1 MRKKT
6 NAKISSIPKILGGK
20 PLVSGTRIGVEFV
33 LELLSSGW
41 TYEEIMRDYGLK
53 REDILAAID
62 YAKDSV
68 SEMQTVDLS
77 SIRVKLSGK

>member
-1 MRKKT
+1 M
-6 NAKISSIPKILGGK
+6 AKISSSPKILGGK
-20 PLVSGTRIGVEFV
+20 PLISGTRIAVEFV

-41 TYEEIMRDYGLK
+41 TYEEIMRDYRLK
-53 REDILAAID
+53 RENILAAID